1 MRAAFVYDEGF
12 LKYDFGPSHPLRPE
26 RLSKTRGLIE
36 DLGGFNQ
43 NCCVV
48 SPRIA
53 NEAELL
59 SIHSAE
65 YLREIQRLSASRGRL
80 TSRGYGFEFP
90 DNPPFAG
97 MWEASL
103 LYTGASITA
112 AELVLA
118 GEATAAFNISGGLH
132 HAMYSSASGFC
143 VINDCVAAIHRLLEG
158 VEKVAYVD
166 IDAHHGDGVQAA
178 FYSSPRVL
186 TVSIHESGRYLFPGS
201 GFPEEVGEGEGFG
214 HSVNVPLPPGT
225 GDDVYMHAF
234 DEVVPPLLSA
244 FKPDA
249 LVTQLG
255 ADSHSEDP
263 LAHLNVSTATY
274 EHAFR
279 FFKSLGIPWV
289 ALGGGGYNVN
299 SVSRIWTIAWF
310 IMCGGDVPDALP
322 PEVCSRHGISYL
334 RDPMRTVSSGAVR
347 DSVNATLQRVKQL
360 VFPVHGL

>member
-1 MRAAFVYDEGF
+1 
-12 LKYDFGPSHPLRPE
+12 
-26 RLSKTRGLIE
+26 
-36 DLGGFNQ
+36 
-43 NCCVV
+43 
-48 SPRIA
+48 
-53 NEAELL
+53 
-59 SIHSAE
+59 
-65 YLREIQRLSASRGRL
+65 
-80 TSRGYGFEFP
+80 
-90 DNPPFAG
+90 
-97 MWEASL
+97 
-103 LYTGASITA
+103 
-112 AELVLA
+112 
-118 GEATAAFNISGGLH
+118 
-132 HAMYSSASGFC
+132 
-143 VINDCVAAIHRLLEG
+143 
-158 VEKVAYVD
+158 
-166 IDAHHGDGVQAA
+166 VQAA

-214 HSVNVPLPPGT
+214 YSVNVPLPPGT

-347 DSVNATLQRVKQL
+347 DAVNATLQRVKQL